1 MTLGGRVSEEIFFGR
16 ITTGAQDDLQKVL
29 HLYVLAF
36 TRLLQNCLTYDLFSK
51 ITEIAYAQITQFGMN
66 EKVGN
71 VSFQVPKPGDI
82 VLDKPY
88 SEYTA
93 QLIDNEVRDLI
104 NTAHKRT
111 RALLSEHKENVIKV
125 RAVYLLEW

>member
-1 MTLGGRVSEEIFFGR
+1 
-16 ITTGAQDDLQKVL
+16 
-29 HLYVLAF
+29 
-36 TRLLQNCLTYDLFSK
+36 
-51 ITEIAYAQITQFGMN
+51 MN

-71 VSFQVPKPGDI
+71 VSFQVPKPGDM

-104 NTAHKRT
+104 DNAHKRT

-125 RAVYLLEW
+125 KAMLLPT